1 MNEVSA
7 RSRSR
12 VSLILIIASLVIVA
26 YWMAWALDRSLVA
39 SGTSLPYVTFEDA
52 FPVAD
57 FLLVAFMLLGAWSL
71 QARRPSALAWLL
83 LGAGGGLY
91 LFCMDVL
98 YDLQH
103 GVWGSGANGI
113 VELVINIVTLVLA
126 LFLGSWAW
134 RHRDALLAGS

>member
-1 MNEVSA
+1 MNELSA

-98 YDLQH
+98 
-103 GVWGSGANGI
+103 WGSGANGI
-113 VELVINIVTLVLA
+113 VELVINIVTLVLS